1 MLLKCKARFEV
12 GIISSLQRSLLSH
25 ETCYRNTLLPFPFS
39 SLSKFSSFETLDM
52 LTPKCASVKFVQV
65 IQRNGFA
72 YSLGGSVY
80 FDIKAFEAAG
90 NTYAVSPNRS
100 SSRVST
106 RPADAR
112 SIQRLEPWSR
122 QDAKLIAEGEG
133 SLTEAAL
140 EKRSTA

>member
-1 MLLKCKARFEV
+1 M
-12 GIISSLQRSLLSH
+12 
-25 ETCYRNTLLPFPFS
+25 
-39 SLSKFSSFETLDM
+39 
-52 LTPKCASVKFVQV
+52 KFVQV
-65 IQRNGFA
+65 IQNNEFA

-90 NTYAVSPNRS
+90 NTYAVSPSPFSFSIPKRHS
-100 SSRVST
+100 DSEV
-106 RPADAR
+106 
-112 SIQRLEPWSR
+112 IQRLEPWSR